1 MTALRR
7 IVLPIAAAASLAGGL
22 AAAPAPPRSRPVA
35 SARVAADLRA
45 YGEWLARLDA
55 IEGPL
60 RTELA
65 GLSARWDEANRRA
78 DARAA
83 AAQFRP
89 VVARMTALIEETNAR
104 LRALSVPEL
113 SSLQLIEGV
122 RPAEVVGQMIRINSG
137 IRDVVDAY
145 NPLMDSLASA
155 DPRAADAAGQ
165 RMMEGIGLVF
175 DGQIVFTRASLAA
188 TPRAEARWDMINVQ
202 LLYFRAVAR
211 AHATWPHARART
223 PDPGLAP
230 DLRAI
235 AAELETSATEGAAK
249 LEGLIARTEAAG
261 AEAGRARDSGRALAL
276 RRSAAM
282 LRVDRRI
289 FPLARRLAAILREG
303 AAALEGRPITPANFG
318 ELSRP
323 LQQVHDAIEAI
334 LRDESAAG
342 ATTG

>member
-1 MTALRR
+1 VKALGR
-7 IVLPIAAAASLAGGL
+7 IVPTIVAAALAGGL
-22 AAAPAPPRSRPVA
+22 AAAAPAPPRSRPVA
-35 SARVAADLRA
+35 SAQVAADLRA

-55 IEGPL
+55 IERPL

-65 GLSARWDEANRRA
+65 GLNARWEEANRRA
-78 DARAA
+78 DPRAA

-89 VVARMTALIEETNAR
+89 VVARMAALIDETNAR
-104 LRALSVPEL
+104 LRALSAPDL
-113 SSLQLIEGV
+113 ASLRLIEGV
-122 RPAEVVGQMIRINSG
+122 RPADVVGQMIRINSG
-137 IRDVVDAY
+137 LRDVVDAY
-145 NPLMDSLASA
+145 HPLMDSLASA
-155 DPRAADAAGQ
+155 DPRAADAAGR
-165 RMMEGIGLVF
+165 RMMEGIALVF
-175 DGQIVFTRASLAA
+175 EGQIVFTRASLAA

-223 PDPGLAP
+223 PDPGLAA

-235 AAELETSATEGAAK
+235 AAELETTATEGAAK

-289 FPLARRLAAILREG
+289 FPLARRLAAILRDG
-303 AAALEGRPITPANFG
+303 AAALDGRPITPANFAD
-318 ELSRP
+318 LSRP
-323 LQQVHDAIEAI
+323 LQQIHEAIEAI
-334 LRDESAAG
+334 LSDESAAG